1 MLSDLEKAELSRL
14 HKQQAK
20 TRHDEVFGGLSPA
33 GRSAYEN
40 RQIRIR
46 ELENHL
52 SGRPGKLEL
61 LT

>member
-1 MLSDLEKAELSRL
+1 MSSDLEKSELSRL

-33 GRSAYEN
+33 EHSAYEN
-40 RQIRIR
+40 RQVRIR
-46 ELENHL
+46 ELENDL
-52 SGRPGKLEL
+52 SVRPGKLEL